1 MLALLIGKEI
11 RAHVLSYRFVLT
23 FLLFF
28 VLIVSSVQI
37 IALNYDRQLANYS
50 EAQRAQEEKLKEST
64 DFRSLRWRG
73 TQVERRPN
81 PLSVFA
87 MGLEK
92 EMARSVSISQ
102 FQEAKLGR
110 SKYANPLFVLF
121 PAPDLL
127 YIVNI
132 VASLLAVLFAFDAVC
147 GEGEEGTLKLV
158 MSNSVPRHLV
168 LLAKW
173 IGGYVALILP
183 FLVSVLCALFFAQL
197 TTELS
202 FTGEEWGAFAG
213 IMGVATL
220 YISLFYAL
228 SLMISTLV
236 HRASTSLVVNFLIW
250 VMLVLV
256 VPNTAPIVA
265 RALAPVPSAG
275 VIAGERVA
283 IQRDIWN
290 GVRRQMRGRG
300 GRNNEERQQ
309 AFDDAQAKIREETEK
324 LTTGYLQKVDEQISL
339 GIFLARLSPSASYV
353 YATAGLAGSGLGDF
367 GGLRE
372 YIKRYRQEFMTT
384 VQDIEQVRRKLAEN
398 AADQTE
404 RQEIMEAPVEPGD
417 LPAFA
422 PGRGGWGE
430 MLADSQIDLI
440 ILLVL
445 NVVFF
450 LGSYLG
456 FLRYDLMK

>member
-11 RAHVLSYRFVLT
+11 RAHILSYRFVLT

-50 EAQRAQEEKLKEST
+50 ETQRAQEEKLKET
-64 DFRSLRWRG
+64 DFRSMRWRG

-87 MGLEK
+87 IGLEK
-92 EMARSVSISQ
+92 EMARSVGISQ
-102 FQEAKLGR
+102 FREAKLGR

-132 VASLLAVLFAFDAVC
+132 VASLLAVLFAFDAIC

-158 MSNSVPRHLV
+158 MSNAVPRHLV

-173 IGGYVALILP
+173 IGGFVALILP
-183 FLVSVLCALFFAQL
+183 FFISVLCALFFAQL
-197 TTELS
+197 TTALR
-202 FTGEEWGAFAG
+202 FTGDEWGAFAG
-213 IMGVATL
+213 ILGVATL

-228 SLMISTLV
+228 SLMVSTLV
-236 HRASTSLVVNFLIW
+236 HRASVSLVVNFLIW
-250 VMLVLV
+250 VLVVLV

-265 RALAPVPSAG
+265 RGLAPVPSAG
-275 VIAGERVA
+275 VLAGQREA

-290 GVRRQMRGRG
+290 GVRRKMRSAD
-300 GRNNEERQQ
+300 NNENRQTIF
-309 AFDDAQAKIREETEK
+309 ADAQARIREETDK
-324 LTTGYLQKVDEQISL
+324 VVSSYLQKVDEQIGL
-339 GIFLARLSPSASYV
+339 GISLARLSPSASYV
-353 YATAGLAGSGLGDF
+353 YATAGLAGSGLDDF

-372 YIKRYRQEFMTT
+372 YIKRYRVEFMAK
-384 VQDIEQVRRKLAEN
+384 VQEIEQVRRKLAEN

-404 RQEIMEAPVEPGD
+404 RQEIMEEPIDPGE
-417 LPAFA
+417 LPAFS
-422 PGRGGWGE
+422 PGREG
-430 MLADSQIDLI
+430 LAAVLGDGQIDLL

-450 LGSYLG
+450 LGSYFG